1 MDSQRAHK
9 ILQDLPDPENWA
21 GRLWLDIYKEI
32 QENRKDKMALK
43 PYVYYPLYKPG
54 KQMEMYELGYTTH
67 KLPEEMSPT
76 ELEFITLRES
86 QCRDTL
92 D

>member
-1 MDSQRAHK
+1 
-9 ILQDLPDPENWA
+9 
-21 GRLWLDIYKEI
+21 
-32 QENRKDKMALK
+32 MALK